1 MLLSCVVE
9 NRPQKVK
16 LRLISIKCLNLV
28 VLLHTLHCHSKPDR
42 AKISQT
48 KNATRNEQIDER
60 HYDCRLITRHQTHY
74 ITGLQSTWQKRES
87 TDVLKIYVV
96 CFEDGKRG
104 RVHQSANAGG
114 VLALLRRGNECEH
127 SSVFHAWIMLR
138 LPIYVL
144 NILFNFCLQWQLILQ
159 YEYKI

>member
-1 MLLSCVVE
+1 MAAAVHYVKKTWLLFKIAQMCGKDHDPGNTVGSIQICSSRMLLSCVVE

-48 KNATRNEQIDER
+48 KNATRNEQIDEC

-87 TDVLKIYVV
+87 TDVLKIYIV

-104 RVHQSANAGG
+104 RVH
-114 VLALLRRGNECEH
+114 
-127 SSVFHAWIMLR
+127 
-138 LPIYVL
+138 
-144 NILFNFCLQWQLILQ
+144 
-159 YEYKI
+159 